1 MFIRRGS
8 KHIATRAGWLFIS
21 LLAPLLLLMACHRA
35 SVTPTPVQTPASTP
49 TPALTLLVTPSPT
62 PVPTSTPGVAPA
74 ATPTSAAL
82 PPPVTVDLSGKISD
96 IGILLE
102 DVVIAS
108 SDGRAK
114 MTLPKGGR
122 VLDTQGRPPEYITCI
137 PMMPQESNEGLVV
150 GLAYDFVAPGTGTI
164 ASRPAATLVIS
175 YDPPP
180 ANPRIDLDQPD
191 VACWWDEEN
200 VWVERPPRVTAD
212 LTTHTLQT
220 VQMNLNLHLVVMFW
234 YLDTIPPLRSWLP
247 AGEYVGLTGKID
259 ETGTLLDTV
268 PVVSGDNC
276 AKLTLP
282 KGAKVLDAKGQPAK
296 YVTCTV
302 FEPASSEEGLVV
314 GLGYNFGGGVVG
326 GTVTPEATLVMTY
339 EPPPANPRIDVS
351 KPDIAVWS
359 AEKQVWVKCPS
370 PVTAD
375 LATCTL
381 TGSLANFGSVV
392 VIYWYTDVRT

>member
-1 MFIRRGS
+1 MFRKPSIWIGVLLIL
-8 KHIATRAGWLFIS
+8 IAVGLFFVFQPT
-21 LLAPLLLLMACHRA
+21 AK
-35 SVTPTPVQTPASTP
+35 PTPTP
-49 TPALTLLVTPSPT
+49 TPAPTL
-62 PVPTSTPGVAPA
+62 TSTPTAAPTPTPTPTPL
-74 ATPTSAAL
+74 ATPGPTRAPL
-82 PPPVTVDLSGKISD
+82 PPPVTVDLSGRISD
-96 IGILLE
+96 TGILLE

-122 VLDTQGRPPEYITCI
+122 VLDTQGQPPKYVTCT
-137 PMMPQESNEGLVV
+137 PVTPQESKEGLVV
-150 GLAYDFVAPGTGTI
+150 GLAYDFSAPGTGTI

-180 ANPRIDLDQPD
+180 ANPRIDLNKPD
-191 VACWWDEEN
+191 VACWWEEEN

-212 LTTHTLQT
+212 LATHTAQT

-234 YLDTIPPLRSWLP
+234 YLDTMPPLRSWLP
-247 AGEYVGLTGKID
+247 AGEYVGLSGKID
-259 ETGTLLDTV
+259 GTGTLLETV
-268 PVVSGDNC
+268 TVASGDNR

-282 KGAKVLDAKGQPAK
+282 KEAKVLDAKGQPAK
-296 YVTCTV
+296 YITCTV
-302 FEPASSEEGLVV
+302 FVPASSKEGLVV

-326 GTVTPEATLVMTY
+326 GAVTPEATLVMSY
-339 EPPPANPRIDVS
+339 QPPPANPRIDLS

-359 AEKQVWVKCPS
+359 AEKQLWVKCPS

-392 VIYWYTDVRT
+392 VIYWYADVAPPPPTPPAR